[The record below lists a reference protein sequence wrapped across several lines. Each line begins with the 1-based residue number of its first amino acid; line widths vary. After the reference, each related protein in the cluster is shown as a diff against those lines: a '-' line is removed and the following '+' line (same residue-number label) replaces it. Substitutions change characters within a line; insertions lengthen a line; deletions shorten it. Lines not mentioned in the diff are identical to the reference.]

1 MKLKTVGILGVG
13 AVGCY
18 VLWGLSQKPDVS
30 VCVIADGERKARLQR
45 DGMVI
50 NGTTYHPVVKTPAQ
64 AHGVDVLIVAV
75 KYHALHDAVTD
86 IQTIT
91 DEHTI
96 VLSLMNG
103 VDSEQTIAQAVGAQ
117 HVIPALIKIASERD
131 GNSVRFAPESTIGMI
146 YGESDPAASPERI
159 EALNELF
166 ADTGLHYRATDV
178 IQSEIW
184 SKFRLNVANNLV
196 QAVIGCG
203 IGAYQDSEH
212 AAFLKRKLSDEVD
225 AVAAAKGIDI
235 SLADNV
241 LPKGSIGKKSA
252 RYSTLQDLDAGR
264 KTEIDMFSGAVIRM
278 GEQLGVA
285 TPYNECIYHMI
296 KALEEKNAGL
306 FAYD

>member
-1 MKLKTVGILGVG
+1 MKLQKIAVLGAG
-13 AVGCY
+13 AVGSY
-18 VLWGLSQKPDVS
+18 VLWGLSQKQGIE
-30 VCVIADGERKARLQR
+30 VCVVADGERKQRLQR
-45 DGMVI
+45 DGIVI
-50 NGTTYHPVVKTPAQ
+50 NEKNYHPIVKTPKE
-64 AHGVDVLIVAV
+64 AHGVDLLIVAV
-75 KYHALHDAVTD
+75 KYQALDATLEN
-86 IQTIT
+86 IKTIVN
-91 DEHTI
+91 ENTI

-103 VDSEQTIAQAVGAQ
+103 VDSEQTIAQTVGAQ

-131 GNSVRFAPESTIGMI
+131 GNSVRFAPESTIGLI
-146 YGESDPAASPERI
+146 YGESDPTASPERI

-184 SKFRLNVANNLV
+184 SKFRLNIANNLI
-196 QAVIGCG
+196 QAIIGCG

-212 AAFLKRKLSDEVD
+212 AAFLKQKLSDEVD
-225 AVAAAKGIDI
+225 MIAAAKGIDI

-278 GEQLGVA
+278 GKELSIP
-285 TPYNECIYHMI
+285 TPYNEFVYHMI
-296 KALEEKNAGL
+296 KALEAKNDGL
-306 FAYD
+306 FAY